1 MCCLA
6 MGGSKRPGITAA
18 AKDDTWSAITCDM
31 EGFDPV
37 KRTTQELQMKKETK
51 TKVRAT
57 SGFMQNEYAKNC
69 LPIFLLFIAHDHQR
83 ALILL
88 HNTCRSKCNAIFQ
101 SHIKFIFFTI
111 SKFKHKF
118 HYFVK

>member
-37 KRTTQELQMKKETK
+37 KWTTQELQMKKETK

-69 LPIFLLFIAHDHQR
+69 LPIFLLFIAQDHQC
-83 ALILL
+83 AWNLL

-101 SHIKFIFFTI
+101 SHIKFIFLQ
-111 SKFKHKF
+111 SENLNMKFIIL
-118 HYFVK
+118 